1 MAQDILRIGTSR
13 GDRGQTIFALEGPLN
28 IHTVFTF
35 QDAVREDASPV
46 LIVDFTGVPF
56 IDSAGLG
63 AMVGAAVST
72 RKASRKILFAAM
84 NKQARALVEM
94 TRVNQL
100 LHTYDTVKEAE
111 AAVH

>member
-1 MAQDILRIGTSR
+1 MAQDTLRIASSR
-13 GDRGQTIFALEGPLN
+13 GERGQTIFSLEGPLN

-35 QDAVREDASPV
+35 QDAVRSDASPI
-46 LIVDFTGVPF
+46 LIIDFTGVPF

-72 RKASRKILFAAM
+72 RKASRKIVFAAM
-84 NKQARALVEM
+84 NKQARVLVEM
-94 TRVNQL
+94 TRVNQH
-100 LHTYDTVKEAE
+100 LHMYDTVKDAE